1 MTTNLLNFNYELSL
15 LENLWLRHFI
25 DFCLLLSLEDVLF
38 ILSIIYIFSF
48 STINSILCIKAKKFY
63 LKIIYLFK
71 ILFDFC
77 FIYLT
82 LKSIFLINLSYL
94 AGYINHINDINDITS
109 FLIFIV
115 WCVVL
120 ICIFIFLPFGYI
132 KISNRII

>member
-48 STINSILCIKAKKFY
+48 STINSLLHIKAKKIY
-63 LKIIYLFK
+63 LKIIYSFK
-71 ILFDFC
+71 ILFDFS
-77 FIYLT
+77 FIYLI

-94 AGYINHINDINDITS
+94 ARYINHINDITS
-109 FLIFIV
+109 FFIFII

-132 KISNRII
+132 KISNKII

>member
-1 MTTNLLNFNYELSL
+1 MITNLLNFNYELSL

-25 DFCLLLSLEDVLF
+25 DFCLILSLEDVLF

-48 STINSILCIKAKKFY
+48 STINSILRIKAKKNY

-71 ILFDFC
+71 ILFDSI
-77 FIYLT
+77 FIYLI
-82 LKSIFLINLSYL
+82 LKSILLINLSYL
-94 AGYINHINDINDITS
+94 AGYIGHINDIIG

>member
-38 ILSIIYIFSF
+38 ILSVIYIFSF
-48 STINSILCIKAKKFY
+48 STINSILRIKSKKNY

-71 ILFDFC
+71 ILFDSI
-77 FIYLT
+77 FIYLI
-82 LKSIFLINLSYL
+82 LKSILLINLSYL
-94 AGYINHINDINDITS
+94 AGYIGHINDIIG

-115 WCVVL
+115 WCVIL

>member
-38 ILSIIYIFSF
+38 ILSMIYIFSF
-48 STINSILCIKAKKFY
+48 STINSILRIKAKKNY

-71 ILFDFC
+71 ILFDFS
-77 FIYLT
+77 FIYLI
-82 LKSIFLINLSYL
+82 LKSILLINLSYL
-94 AGYINHINDINDITS
+94 AGYISHINDIIS

>member
-48 STINSILCIKAKKFY
+48 STINSIIRIKAKKIY

-71 ILFDFC
+71 ILFDFT
-77 FIYLT
+77 FIYLI

-94 AGYINHINDINDITS
+94 ARYINHINDITN
-109 FLIFIV
+109 FLIFII